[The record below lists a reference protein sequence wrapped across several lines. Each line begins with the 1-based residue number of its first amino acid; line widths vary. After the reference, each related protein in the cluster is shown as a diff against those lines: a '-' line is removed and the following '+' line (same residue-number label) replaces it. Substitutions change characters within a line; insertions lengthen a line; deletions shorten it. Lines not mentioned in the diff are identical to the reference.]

1 MNLTKKH
8 LSAILKKELKL
19 SVDISDSLVD
29 EFFQAIKMTLRS
41 QKNLKLSGFGSFE
54 TFVTKERMGRN
65 PKSMENFNIPC
76 QNKVGFTAKSPRW
89 AIAYKF
95 KAQEALTRIRDVTF
109 QVGRTG
115 TITPVAELDKAESK

>member
-8 LSAILKKELKL
+8 LSTTLKKELKL

-54 TFVTKERMGRN
+54 TYLTKERMGRN
-65 PKSMENFNIPC
+65 PKSMENYRIPA
-76 QNKVGFTAKSPRW
+76 QNKVRFSPTSKAK
-89 AIAYKF
+89 YF
-95 KAQEALTRIRDVTF
+95 LN
-109 QVGRTG
+109 
-115 TITPVAELDKAESK
+115 

>member
-8 LSAILKKELKL
+8 LSAKLKKELKL

-54 TFVTKERMGRN
+54 TYVTKERMGRN
-65 PKSMENFNIPC
+65 PKSMENYNIPS
-76 QNKVGFTAKSPRW
+76 QNKVRFSPTSKAK
-89 AIAYKF
+89 YF
-95 KAQEALTRIRDVTF
+95 LN
-109 QVGRTG
+109 
-115 TITPVAELDKAESK
+115 